1 MIFYNRHV
9 RNEVRRE
16 FKEGDLVQFK
26 NFNGDRNWQP
36 GQIVSVRNP
45 DRSYTLQNKFGNL
58 VNRNRRMMLH
68 DRASKEMKY
77 DIDLPENQVA
87 TPSTVTKPTVPNPA
101 FVPVSHQPLRRSQ
114 RSTRKPEFYGNPV
127 AH

>member
-1 MIFYNRHV
+1 MLFFNRKLRTNLPMLNLTTDSDIENRKILKCRQEKSSDFYNRHV

-26 NFNGDRNWQP
+26 NFNGDRNWLP

-58 VNRNRRMMLH
+58 VNRNRRLMLH
-68 DRASKEMKY
+68 DLE
-77 DIDLPENQVA
+77 LLV
-87 TPSTVTKPTVPNPA
+87 
-101 FVPVSHQPLRRSQ
+101 RR
-114 RSTRKPEFYGNPV
+114 
-127 AH
+127 